1 MESRLTSQTGPVS
14 PHRPAGSLRGLHPA
28 TAVTAPTRRAT
39 LPVGS
44 PKSRVRSDA
53 PWLHAAQSTQS
64 PLGRFGRLRTVFL
77 LLWIFAATAAAESDY
92 LRSVKPVLQHHCYA
106 CHGALKQ
113 AGGLRLDT
121 AAALLR
127 GGDSGPAARP
137 GNPAGSLLLER
148 VQSADTEEHMPPKH
162 EGESL
167 SGQQVALL
175 RGWIASG
182 AAAPPDEKP
191 EPDPR
196 DHWAFRPRV
205 RPAPPV
211 TADPNWVRTP
221 VDAFVSAQHGR
232 AGLVPAPPAPRAL
245 LLRRLFIDLIGVPP
259 GPAEARLA
267 MDAPE
272 DTWYGDTVERLLAD
286 PRHGERWGRHWMDI
300 WRYSDWWGLGA
311 QLRNS
316 QKHIWHW
323 RDWIIEALNADTPY
337 DEMVRLMLAADEIAP
352 EDPNKLRATGFLARN
367 WFLFN
372 RNTWMEE
379 TVEHV
384 GKAFLGLTFNCAK
397 CHDHKYDPVTQ
408 TDFYR
413 MRAFFEPYH
422 VRMDVAPG
430 EVDLEKNGVP
440 RVFDGLPAVPTYRFV
455 RGEESNPD
463 KSVALRPG
471 VPALLSFS
479 EFKVRPVPLPPSAS
493 QPERQPWVLEAHGKA
508 GQAALQA
515 AAEALQKAAERCEE
529 RLAGTDRDTPE
540 TAVAAA
546 EFSAAG
552 LALAFREREAES
564 IERRAAAMRARWAAA
579 PEEPQLRQK
588 AVVAERSAD
597 AARQRQAVAEA
608 QVRLLKAAA
617 EKREAVQKEVKA
629 AQAALEKAVTLAVA
643 PVADTDSYTVLY
655 GAKWTPTRFLSSG
668 KDDPEVPF
676 PTESTGRRL
685 ALAQWLTD
693 PRNPLVARVA
703 ANHIW
708 TRHMGVPLV
717 PNVFEFGRKGGAP
730 SHPELLDW
738 LASELVEGGWSMK
751 RLHRVILHS
760 ATYRMSSSQAG
771 MDGNLR
777 IDPDN
782 AHWWRRS
789 PIRLEAE
796 VVRDSILAL
805 SGELDGTRGGPP
817 VPAAQQ
823 TTSKRRSLYFYH
835 SNNERNLFL
844 TTFDQAAVKECYR
857 REQSIVPQQALALSN
872 SSLVLDAAARIAGLL
887 TGGAARDPGGQGSK
901 VESVSGATGGSGV
914 GGAHGGGGGTRGT
927 GAGEGAGGGEAAGID
942 LGAAGDVGFVR
953 AAYVQVL
960 GVEPREAELAACLRA
975 LAAWRSGAEVAGP
988 AVVAQFA
995 RANLVWAL
1003 LNHNDFVT
1011 LR

>member
-1 MESRLTSQTGPVS
+1 LT
-14 PHRPAGSLRGLHPA
+14 
-28 TAVTAPTRRAT
+28 
-39 LPVGS
+39 
-44 PKSRVRSDA
+44 
-53 PWLHAAQSTQS
+53 
-64 PLGRFGRLRTVFL
+64 TVFL
-77 LLWIFAATAAAESDY
+77 LLWILAAPAAAEGDY
-92 LRSVKPVLQHHCYA
+92 LRTVKPMLQHHCYA

-113 AGGLRLDT
+113 SGGLRLDT

-137 GNPAGSLLLER
+137 GDPAGSLLLGR
-148 VQSADTEEHMPPKH
+148 VQSADPEEHMPPKH

-167 SGQQVALL
+167 SGPQVALL
-175 RGWIASG
+175 RGWIVAG
-182 AAAPPDEKP
+182 AAAPADEHP

-196 DHWAFRPRV
+196 EHWAFRPRV
-205 RPAPPV
+205 RPAPP
-211 TADPNWVRTP
+211 AASDPGWVRTP
-221 VDAFVSAQHGR
+221 VDAFVSAQHQR
-232 AGLVPAPPAPRAL
+232 AGLAPAPAAPRAL
-245 LLRRLFIDLIGVPP
+245 LLRRLFMDLVGVPP

-267 MDAPE
+267 LDAPE
-272 DTWYGDTVERLLAD
+272 DVWYGQTVERLLAD

-352 EDPNKLRATGFLARN
+352 EDPNSLRATGFLARN

-384 GKAFLGLTFNCAK
+384 GKAFLGLTLNCAK

-408 TDFYR
+408 ADFYR

-430 EVDLEKNGVP
+430 EVDLEKDGVP
-440 RVFDGLPAVPTYRFV
+440 RVYDGLPSVPTYRFV

-463 KSVALRPG
+463 RSIALRPG
-471 VPALLSFS
+471 VPALLAFS
-479 EFKVRPVPLPPSAS
+479 ELKVRPVPLPPRAS
-493 QPERQPWVLEAHGKA
+493 QPERQPWVLEAHSLA
-508 GQAALQA
+508 GRAALLSA
-515 AAEALQKAAERCEE
+515 TEALQRAVERSEA
-529 RLAGTDRDTPE
+529 LLGGPDPDAPQA
-540 TAVAAA
+540 AVAAA
-546 EFSAAG
+546 ELSTAG
-552 LALAFREREAES
+552 LALAFREAEAGS
-564 IERRAAAMRARWAAA
+564 IDRRAAAMRARWAAA
-579 PEEPQLRQK
+579 PEEAQLRRE
-588 AVVAERSAD
+588 AVVAERLAGV
-597 AARQRQAVAEA
+597 ARQRQAVAEA

-617 EKREAVQKEVKA
+617 DKREAVQKEIKT
-629 AQAALEKAVTLAVA
+629 AQDALEKAVKLAAA
-643 PVADTDSYTVLY
+643 PVAVADSYTVLY

-685 ALAQWLTD
+685 ALAGWLTD

-717 PNVFEFGRKGGAP
+717 PNVFEFGRKGAAP

-751 RLHRVILHS
+751 RLHRVIVHS

-771 MDGNLR
+771 LDANLR
-777 IDPDN
+777 MDPDN
-782 AHWWRRS
+782 VHLWRRS
-789 PIRLEAE
+789 PIRLESE

-805 SGELDGTRGGPP
+805 AGELDGTRGGPP

-823 TTSKRRSLYFYH
+823 PTSKRRSLYFYH

-872 SSLVLDAAARIAGLL
+872 SSLVWDAAARIADLL
-887 TGGAARDPGGQGSK
+887 ARGRASGPDGRHPGGADAAGGEGGSEGVRVAGRPG
-901 VESVSGATGGSGV
+901 VAGATGG
-914 GGAHGGGGGTRGT
+914 GAF
-927 GAGEGAGGGEAAGID
+927 AGGNP
-942 LGAAGDVGFVR
+942 GAAADAEFVR
-953 AAYVQVL
+953 AAYVHVL
-960 GVEPREAELAACLRA
+960 GEDPREAELAACLHA
-975 LAAWRSGAEVAGP
+975 LAAWRSGAGVAGP
-988 AVVAQFA
+988 SAVAQFA